1 MMKKGSQFTRIFS
14 QEVKRLQTTGNIDF
28 LAKRYYG
35 SNECKPPLKEKSLGY
50 EKLSFLFLILMFGF
64 MMSLFV
70 VFLEKNRKKKE
81 ECTSKNKEMLLME
94 EKIGEYLEGLSFQ
107 ETKETLGTLLNQ
119 KLIKKLNIIRSD
131 IYNSE
136 FDTKNCP
143 SKIPRLTTQ
152 KSNI

>member
-1 MMKKGSQFTRIFS
+1 MTQTKKKK
-14 QEVKRLQTTGNIDF
+14 QELTSKD
-28 LAKRYYG
+28 
-35 SNECKPPLKEKSLGY
+35 KE
-50 EKLSFLFLILMFGF
+50 
-64 MMSLFV
+64 MSLI
-70 VFLEKNRKKKE
+70 
-81 ECTSKNKEMLLME
+81 E

-136 FDTKNCP
+136 FDTKNSP
-143 SKIPRLTTQ
+143 SKNPRLTTQ